1 MAELGGV
8 SRTGALRVVLF
19 VSLGVNLFLA
29 GSWVGTLMRP
39 DMPPPRPRH
48 FQDIV
53 RELQGRIAPASLAKV
68 EGLLGEI
75 DTRIRSGP
83 ADPRRMDEKLRALL
97 SAEAFDPAAFTA
109 TVDGFLAARA
119 ETDRA
124 IARRIAEEMTAIPR
138 ADRKV
143 LGEVV
148 LRPPGPP
155 RPPFGLPPGPP
166 SGPPPR

>member
-8 SRTGALRVVLF
+8 SRTGALRIVLF

-39 DMPPPRPRH
+39 DNAPPRPRH
-48 FQDIV
+48 LEIV
-53 RELQGRIAPASLAKV
+53 RELQGRIAPESLARV
-68 EGLLGEI
+68 ETLLGEI
-75 DTRIRSGP
+75 DGRIRSGP
-83 ADPRRMDEKLRALL
+83 ADPRRMDEKLRELL
-97 SAEAFDPAAFTA
+97 SAETFDPAAFTA
-109 TVDGFLAARA
+109 AVDGFLAARA
-119 ETDRA
+119 DNDRA
-124 IARRIAEEMTAIPR
+124 IARRIAEEMTTIPR

-155 RPPFGLPPGPP
+155 RLPFGGPP
-166 SGPPPR
+166 APPPR